1 MWRRSPTPISAEG
14 AHEGYES
21 GQTVVRIDASGAM
34 TEVPCATDASGTLAW
49 LSLTESD
56 RGLAAL
62 VCERTSETFRVLT
75 WDEGSSSWRDGG
87 AVVGVPDI
95 AGSDVDN
102 LLRCA
107 RTVTA
112 DGRILTGRMFG
123 TSGDTAVIAP
133 AEDGTWVW
141 TGLGTLGT
149 SASEGVVV
157 SSIAMAGGDVL
168 LAGVDNRADGGAG
181 VWSLPDE
188 LAAQAGTF
196 ARAARVM
203 AASGGTASV
212 IDWRGAPADELAMRR
227 GDTAIWTATA
237 DQGCTFAGWY
247 SNTARSLVSTDAVY
261 RAALSDDTALEAR
274 FVPAGAGGDAGGSDI
289 GGDASGQGDLPATG
303 DAALASAGS
312 LLALGA
318 LAVVAGIW
326 LKLGGERMTRSCGCG
341 SPKPTVMSGPG
352 RSWRGFGSWCAR
364 PYLCLTEGLRSD
376 HSLERDVSATL
387 PLI

>member
-1 MWRRSPTPISAEG
+1 MRRRFPAPISAEG

-62 VCERTSETFRVLT
+62 VCERTSEAFRVLT
-75 WDEGSSSWRDGG
+75 WDEGLSSWRDGG

-112 DGRILTGRMFG
+112 DGWFLTGRMFG

-133 AEDGTWVW
+133 AEDGAWVW
-141 TGLGTLGT
+141 TGLGALGT

-168 LAGVDNRADGGAG
+168 FAGVDNRADDGAG

-196 ARAARVM
+196 ARTARVM

-237 DQGCTFAGWY
+237 DQGFTFAGWY
-247 SNTARSLVSTDAVY
+247 SNSARSLVSTDAVY

-274 FVPAGAGGDAGGSDI
+274 FVPADAGGDADGSDI
-289 GGDASGQGDLPATG
+289 GGDASGQGYLPATG

-318 LAVVAGIW
+318 LAVVAGIR
-326 LKLGGERMTRSCGCG
+326 LK
-341 SPKPTVMSGPG
+341 
-352 RSWRGFGSWCAR
+352 RGANG
-364 PYLCLTEGLRSD
+364 
-376 HSLERDVSATL
+376 
-387 PLI
+387 